1 MVCLASLV
9 SRSAFMGRSLQGVL
23 RKVFCLWF
31 SFPHPL
37 WAPQVSSAEVLLAPK
52 LIPSWKQT
60 SQNQVD
66 TWPLPQ
72 SGRWSLSL
80 MVLTKAKFRQS
91 LCAYREAV
99 CRGNNNQGHLLCAVG
114 MFFSSSFSQRKS
126 SICNATAQHWQ
137 EHFSFHVLL
146 LHAVA
151 LKCQIVI
158 RSLLFWLGYP
168 SVTVWLTLLLLSMC

>member
-1 MVCLASLV
+1 MVFLPSSTV
-9 SRSAFMGRSLQGVL
+9 SIPGIQCRGSPCSQT
-23 RKVFCLWF
+23 
-31 SFPHPL
+31 HPIL
-37 WAPQVSSAEVLLAPK
+37 K
-52 LIPSWKQT
+52 T
-60 SQNQVD
+60 NRSQNQVD

-126 SICNATAQHWQ
+126 SIRNATAQHWQ

-158 RSLLFWLGYP
+158 RSLLF
-168 SVTVWLTLLLLSMC
+168 